1 MEVKEYL
8 KQLKSIDTLI
18 SEKQLEVN
26 NLEDM
31 AIRISIRYDKDKVL
45 TSKDKDKMTKTV
57 AKIADLQQEINQYI
71 DFLLDL
77 KTDAQHII
85 NQVEPIPLQK
95 VLIGYYINNKS
106 FEQLAEE
113 MNRSCRH
120 ITRLHGQ
127 ALLEANK
134 YFYKN
139 EKILQNVLECPIGRA

>member
-1 MEVKEYL
+1 MKVKEYL

-31 AIRISIRYDKDKVL
+31 ATRISIRYDKDKVL
-45 TSKDKDKMTKTV
+45 TSKDKDKMAKTV

-71 DFLLDL
+71 DFLVDL

-85 NQVEPIPLQK
+85 NQVDSIPLQK
-95 VLIGYYINNKS
+95 VLTGYYVNNKS

-113 MNRSCRH
+113 MDRSCRH
-120 ITRLHGQ
+120 VTRLHGQ

-134 YFYKN
+134 IFYKN
-139 EKILQNVLECPIGRA
+139 

>member
-1 MEVKEYL
+1 MQVKEYL

-31 AIRISIRYDKDKVL
+31 ATRISIRYDKDKVL

-71 DFLLDL
+71 DFLIDL
-77 KTDAQHII
+77 KTGAQHII
-85 NQVEPIPLQK
+85 NQVESIPLQK